1 MSGFSGINQFGS
13 LTTQNGTR
21 VDYKYLLEKYDAD
34 GNGEI
39 SKDEFNTAIKEEK
52 LDKVELSSV
61 NTNGDDKIDENEM
74 SVYEQK
80 YQMQEAVNAMS
91 AQITKDFSGSA
102 KSKYI
107 SQVTLELTNY
117 ITEFA
122 ENYVKNNTDVSGM
135 AEAFSK
141 ELPTK
146 YAEIK
151 KNVLANEP
159 SSFKSQVLDDIVNN
173 LQVVGNSKA
182 EGAETIAETTL
193 IKIGKSLE
201 TEANKYIKANPK
213 CSESELKAHLEAFL
227 NQTDA
232 EKMKSAADTYKAN
245 TNSFGLMVD
254 NDELVDLKEYAKE
267 FLTEAVNNGVTVKL
281 GSRNIATTN
290 AITTALKSYTDG
302 ATLKADMET
311 AISNLSTVSKK
322 ETILSQ
328 AKAEEAEAA
337 EKNFTNI
344 KGEAYQINAGLI
356 DYSKIDSRYYDGG
369 EIYQRGKGWSGSRD
383 KAYDE
388 GYNILTSDNMKS
400 QIKSQIET
408 MLKEQG
414 VAFDKIETVFE
425 NVYNQTAQEVLNS
438 DGMITGR
445 GARGLS
451 SKGKAN
457 INVKTMV
464 DTFVTTFNTNITKA
478 VDEMNK
484 SSKDMDTIDIDYSQA
499 GKDEN
504 GNAIKDET
512 TGVDLSTL
520 YATGKTITTRKHGA
534 DYYVSIAEK
543 MVDRMKSQMLTKAK
557 AMCSANGVEF
567 DESAFQSMFNN
578 AKSIA
583 VNAAVTGMDSNGKSF
598 GGVVGTASQ
607 NTAIIGGSTLAAG
620 AGIVM
625 ADAIAGS
632 ATVGAG
638 IGLGASS
645 IATGAAVST
654 IPVAGWVAGG
664 AMVVG
669 SILAS
674 VIGSGHHSESSLNTK
689 TLLDTFAE
697 NFKQNYSTW
706 VETEANKAKKK
717 Q

>member
-61 NTNGDDKIDENEM
+61 NTNGDDTIDENEM
-74 SVYEQK
+74 GVYEQK
-80 YQMQEAVNAMS
+80 YKMQEAVNAMS
-91 AQITKDFSGSA
+91 AQITKDFSGNV

-107 SQVTLELTNY
+107 AQVTLELTNY
-117 ITEFA
+117 ITEYA
-122 ENYVKNNTDVSGM
+122 NNYQDEVSGM
-135 AEAFSK
+135 AEAFAK

-146 YAEIK
+146 YTQIK
-151 KNVLANEP
+151 KNILANEP
-159 SSFKSQVLDDIVNN
+159 SSFKSKVLDEIVNN
-173 LQVVGNSKA
+173 LQTGVTTKA
-182 EGAETIAETTL
+182 EGAETISDTTL
-193 IKIGKSLE
+193 IKMGKLLE

-213 CSESELKAHLEAFL
+213 CTESELKAHLEAFI

-232 EKMKSAADTYKAN
+232 EKMKSAADIYKAN
-245 TNSFGLMVD
+245 TNSFGPIVD
-254 NDELVDLKEYAKE
+254 NDELVDLKEYAKD

-281 GSRNIATTN
+281 GNRNIATTN

-302 ATLKADMET
+302 NILRKDMET
-311 AISNLSTVSKK
+311 AISGLSTVSKK
-322 ETILSQ
+322 ETIIAQ
-328 AKAEEAEAA
+328 DKIEQAEAA
-337 EKNFTNI
+337 EKNFINI
-344 KGEAYQINAGLI
+344 KGSAYQINAGLLN
-356 DYSKIDSRYYDGG
+356 YSKIDSRYFNGG

-414 VAFDKIETVFE
+414 ITFDKIENIFE
-425 NVYNQTAQEVLNS
+425 NVYNQSAQEVLNS

-445 GARGLS
+445 GARGCS
-451 SKGKAN
+451 SKGKAY
-457 INVKTMV
+457 INVKTMI
-464 DTFVTTFNTNITKA
+464 DNFVTTFNKNITKA

-512 TGVDLSTL
+512 TGEDLSTL

-543 MVDRMKSQMLTKAK
+543 MVDRMKSQMLKKAR

-567 DESAFQSMFNN
+567 DEKAFQSMFDN
-578 AKSIA
+578 AKLIA
-583 VNAAVTGMDSNGKSF
+583 VNAAVTGMDSDGKSF
-598 GGVVGTASQ
+598 GGVAGTVGKSTG
-607 NTAIIGGSTLAAG
+607 IVGGSALAAG
-620 AGIVM
+620 AGVVM

-638 IGLGASS
+638 ISLGASS
-645 IATGAAVST
+645 LAAGAAVSAV
-654 IPVAGWVAGG
+654 PVAGWVATG
-664 AMVVG
+664 AIVVG
-669 SILAS
+669 SILSS
-674 VIGSGHHSESSLNTK
+674 VIGSGHHSESTLNTR

-697 NFKQNYSTW
+697 NFKQNYSNW

-717 Q
+717 

>member
-61 NTNGDDKIDENEM
+61 NTNGDDTIDENEM
-74 SVYEQK
+74 GVYEQK
-80 YQMQEAVNAMS
+80 YKMQEAVNAMS
-91 AQITKDFSGSA
+91 AQITKDFSGNV

-107 SQVTLELTNY
+107 AKVTLELTNY
-117 ITEFA
+117 ITEYA
-122 ENYVKNNTDVSGM
+122 NNYQGEVSGM
-135 AEAFSK
+135 AEAFAK

-146 YAEIK
+146 YTQIK
-151 KNVLANEP
+151 KNILANEP
-159 SSFKSQVLDDIVNN
+159 SSFKSQVLDEIVNN
-173 LQVVGNSKA
+173 LQTGVTTKA
-182 EGAETIAETTL
+182 EGAETISDTTL
-193 IKIGKSLE
+193 IKIGKLLE
-201 TEANKYIKANPK
+201 TEANKYIKANSK
-213 CSESELKAHLEAFL
+213 CTESELKAHLEAFI
-227 NQTDA
+227 NQTDV
-232 EKMKSAADTYKAN
+232 EKMKSAADIYKAN
-245 TNSFGLMVD
+245 ANSFGPIVD
-254 NDELVDLKEYAKE
+254 NDELVDLKEYAKD

-281 GSRNIATTN
+281 GNRNIATTN

-302 ATLKADMET
+302 NILRKDMET
-311 AISNLSTVSKK
+311 AISGLSTVSKK
-322 ETILSQ
+322 DTIVTQ
-328 AKAEEAEAA
+328 AKTEQAEAA

-344 KGEAYQINAGLI
+344 KGSAYQINAGLLN
-356 DYSKIDSRYYDGG
+356 YSKIDSRYFNGG

-414 VAFDKIETVFE
+414 ISFDKIENIFE
-425 NVYNQTAQEVLNS
+425 NVYNQSAQEVLNS

-445 GARGLS
+445 GARGCS
-451 SKGKAN
+451 SKGKAY
-457 INVKTMV
+457 INVKTMI
-464 DTFVTTFNTNITKA
+464 DNFVTTFNTKITKA

-512 TGVDLSTL
+512 TGEDLSTL

-543 MVDRMKSQMLTKAK
+543 MVDRMKSQMLKKAR

-567 DESAFQSMFNN
+567 DEKAFQSMFDN
-578 AKSIA
+578 AKLIA
-583 VNAAVTGMDSNGKSF
+583 VNTAVMGMDSDGKSF
-598 GGVVGTASQ
+598 GGVAGTVGKSTG
-607 NTAIIGGSTLAAG
+607 IVGGSALAAG
-620 AGIVM
+620 AGVVM

-638 IGLGASS
+638 ISLGASS
-645 IATGAAVST
+645 IAAGAAVSAV
-654 IPVAGWVAGG
+654 PVAGWVAGG
-664 AMVVG
+664 AIVVG
-669 SILAS
+669 SILSS
-674 VIGSGHHSESSLNTK
+674 VIGSGHHSESTLNTK

>member
-61 NTNGDDKIDENEM
+61 NTNGDDTIDENEM
-74 SVYEQK
+74 GVYEQK
-80 YQMQEAVNAMS
+80 YKMQEAVNAMS
-91 AQITKDFSGSA
+91 AQITKDFSGNV

-107 SQVTLELTNY
+107 AQVTLELTNY
-117 ITEFA
+117 ITEYA
-122 ENYVKNNTDVSGM
+122 NNYQDEVSGM
-135 AEAFSK
+135 AEAFAK

-146 YAEIK
+146 YTQIK
-151 KNVLANEP
+151 KNILANEP
-159 SSFKSQVLDDIVNN
+159 SSFKSQVLDEIVNN
-173 LQVVGNSKA
+173 LQTGVTTKA
-182 EGAETIAETTL
+182 EGAETISDTTL
-193 IKIGKSLE
+193 IKIGKLLE

-213 CSESELKAHLEAFL
+213 CTESELKAHLEAFI
-227 NQTDA
+227 NQTDV
-232 EKMKSAADTYKAN
+232 EKMKSAADIYKAN
-245 TNSFGLMVD
+245 ANSFGPIVD
-254 NDELVDLKEYAKE
+254 NDELVDLKEYAKD

-281 GSRNIATTN
+281 GNRNIATTN

-302 ATLKADMET
+302 NILRKDMET
-311 AISNLSTVSKK
+311 AIAGLSTVSKK
-322 ETILSQ
+322 ETIIAQ
-328 AKAEEAEAA
+328 DKIEQAEAA

-344 KGEAYQINAGLI
+344 KGSAYQINAGLLN
-356 DYSKIDSRYYDGG
+356 YSKIDSRYFNGG

-414 VAFDKIETVFE
+414 ISFDKIENIFE
-425 NVYNQTAQEVLNS
+425 NVYNQSAQEVLNS

-445 GARGLS
+445 GARGCS
-451 SKGKAN
+451 SKGKAY
-457 INVKTMV
+457 INVKTMI
-464 DTFVTTFNTNITKA
+464 DNFVTTFNTNITKA

-499 GKDEN
+499 GRDEN

-512 TGVDLSTL
+512 TREDLSTL

-543 MVDRMKSQMLTKAK
+543 MVDRMKSQMLKKAR

-567 DESAFQSMFNN
+567 DEKAFQSMFDN
-578 AKSIA
+578 AKLIA
-583 VNAAVTGMDSNGKSF
+583 VNAAVTGMDSDGKSF
-598 GGVVGTASQ
+598 GGVAGTAGKS
-607 NTAIIGGSTLAAG
+607 TGIVGGSALAAG
-620 AGIVM
+620 AGVVM

-638 IGLGASS
+638 ISLGASS
-645 IATGAAVST
+645 IAAGAAVSAV
-654 IPVAGWVAGG
+654 PVAGWVAGG
-664 AMVVG
+664 AIVVG
-669 SILAS
+669 SILSS
-674 VIGSGHHSESSLNTK
+674 VIGSGHHSESTLNTR

-697 NFKQNYSTW
+697 NFKQNYSNW

-717 Q
+717 

>member
-13 LTTQNGTR
+13 LTTQNGTK

-61 NTNGDDKIDENEM
+61 NTNGDDTIDENEM
-74 SVYEQK
+74 GVYEQK
-80 YQMQEAVNAMS
+80 YKMQEAVNAMS
-91 AQITKDFSGSA
+91 AQITKDFSGNV

-107 SQVTLELTNY
+107 AQVTLELTNY
-117 ITEFA
+117 ITEYA
-122 ENYVKNNTDVSGM
+122 NNYQGDISGM
-135 AEAFSK
+135 AEDFSK

-146 YAEIK
+146 YTQIK

-159 SSFKSQVLDDIVNN
+159 SSFKSQVLDEIVNN
-173 LQVVGNSKA
+173 LQTGVTTKA
-182 EGAETIAETTL
+182 EGAETISDTTL
-193 IKIGKSLE
+193 IKIGKLLE
-201 TEANKYIKANPK
+201 TEANKYIKANSK
-213 CSESELKAHLEAFL
+213 CTESELKAHLEAFI

-232 EKMKSAADTYKAN
+232 EKMKSAADIYKAN
-245 TNSFGLMVD
+245 TNSFGPIVD
-254 NDELVDLKEYAKE
+254 NDELVDLKEYAKD

-281 GSRNIATTN
+281 GNRNIATTN

-302 ATLKADMET
+302 NILRKDMET
-311 AISNLSTVSKK
+311 AISGLSTVSKK
-322 ETILSQ
+322 ETIIAQ
-328 AKAEEAEAA
+328 DKIEQAEAA

-344 KGEAYQINAGLI
+344 KGSAYQINAGLLN
-356 DYSKIDSRYYDGG
+356 YSKIDSRYFNGG

-400 QIKSQIET
+400 QIRSQIET

-414 VAFDKIETVFE
+414 ITFDKIENIFE
-425 NVYNQTAQEVLNS
+425 NVYNQSAQEVLNS

-445 GARGLS
+445 GARGCS
-451 SKGKAN
+451 SKGKAY
-457 INVKTMV
+457 INVKTMI
-464 DTFVTTFNTNITKA
+464 DNFVTTFNTNITKA

-512 TGVDLSTL
+512 TGEDLSTL

-543 MVDRMKSQMLTKAK
+543 MVDRMKSQMLKKAR

-567 DESAFQSMFNN
+567 DEKAFQSMFDN
-578 AKSIA
+578 AKLIA
-583 VNAAVTGMDSNGKSF
+583 VNAAVTGMDSDGKSF
-598 GGVVGTASQ
+598 GGVAGTVGKSTG
-607 NTAIIGGSTLAAG
+607 IVGGSTLAAG
-620 AGIVM
+620 AGVVM

-638 IGLGASS
+638 ISLGASS
-645 IATGAAVST
+645 IAAGAAVSAV
-654 IPVAGWVAGG
+654 PVAGWVAAG
-664 AMVVG
+664 AIAVG
-669 SILAS
+669 SILSS
-674 VIGSGHHSESSLNTK
+674 VIGSGHHSESTLNTRS
-689 TLLDTFAE
+689 LLDTFAE
-697 NFKQNYSTW
+697 NFKQNYSNW

-717 Q
+717 

>member
-13 LTTQNGTR
+13 LTTQNGTKI
-21 VDYKYLLEKYDAD
+21 DYKYLLEKYDAD

-52 LDKVELSSV
+52 LDKVELSKV
-61 NTNGDDKIDENEM
+61 NTNGDEVIDEKEM
-74 SVYEQK
+74 GIYEQK
-80 YQMQEAVNAMS
+80 YKMQEAVNAMS
-91 AQITKDFSGSA
+91 AQITKDFSGST

-107 SQVTLELTNY
+107 AQVTLELTNY

-122 ENYVKNNTDVSGM
+122 NNYQGEVSGM

-146 YAEIK
+146 YTQIK

-173 LQVVGNSKA
+173 LQVGGTTKA
-182 EGAETIAETTL
+182 EGTEAISGTAL

-213 CSESELKAHLEAFL
+213 CTESELKAHLEAFL

-232 EKMKSAADTYKAN
+232 DKMKSAADTFKAN
-245 TNSFGLMVD
+245 AGAFGTYID
-254 NDELVDLKEYAKE
+254 GDELVQLKEYAKN

-281 GSRNIATTN
+281 GTRNIATTN

-311 AISNLSTVSKK
+311 AIANLSTVSKK
-322 ETILSQ
+322 DTIVTQ
-328 AKAEEAEAA
+328 AKTEEAEAA
-337 EKNFTNI
+337 EKKFTNI
-344 KGEAYQINAGLI
+344 KGSAYQINAGLI
-356 DYSKIDSRYYDGG
+356 DYSKIDSRYFDGG
-369 EIYQRGKGWSGSRD
+369 EIYQRGKGWSGSKD
-383 KAYDE
+383 KAYNE

-408 MLKEQG
+408 MLKKQG
-414 VAFDKIETVFE
+414 ISFDKIENVFE

-451 SKGKAN
+451 SKGKAK
-457 INVKTMV
+457 IDVKTMI

-484 SSKDMDTIDIDYSQA
+484 SSKDFDTIDIDYSQA

-504 GNAIKDET
+504 GNAINVFGSDKSVEE
-512 TGVDLSTL
+512 L
-520 YATGKTITTRKHGA
+520 YASNTNVAKTGIFVFW
-534 DYYVSIAEK
+534 YVNLYEK
-543 MVDRMKSQMLTKAK
+543 QGEQIINNMQKQILNKAK
-557 AMCSANGVEF
+557 AMCEANGVEF
-567 DESAFQSMFNN
+567 KNEVFDSMFNN
-578 AKSIA
+578 SKEIA
-583 VNAAVTGMDSNGKSF
+583 LN
-598 GGVVGTASQ
+598 
-607 NTAIIGGSTLAAG
+607 
-620 AGIVM
+620 AGITR
-625 ADAIAGS
+625 D
-632 ATVGAG
+632 G
-638 IGLGASS
+638 ITAN
-645 IATGAAVST
+645 
-654 IPVAGWVAGG
+654 
-664 AMVVG
+664 
-669 SILAS
+669 
-674 VIGSGHHSESSLNTK
+674 LNVK

-697 NFKQNYSTW
+697 NFKQNYSNW
-706 VETEANKAKKK
+706 VEAEANKAKNK
-717 Q
+717 

>member
-61 NTNGDDKIDENEM
+61 NTNGDDTIDENEM
-74 SVYEQK
+74 GVYEQK
-80 YQMQEAVNAMS
+80 YKMQEAVNAIS
-91 AQITKDFSGSA
+91 AQITKDFSGT

-107 SQVTLELTNY
+107 AQVTLELTNY
-117 ITEFA
+117 ITEYA
-122 ENYVKNNTDVSGM
+122 NNYQGNISGM

-146 YAEIK
+146 YEEIK

-159 SSFKSQVLDDIVNN
+159 SSFKSQVLDDILNRIYGSESSVTPIANN
-173 LQVVGNSKA
+173 GGTIS
-182 EGAETIAETTL
+182 ETAQKKIATA
-193 IKIGKSLE
+193 LE
-201 TEANKYIKANPK
+201 AEANKYIKANPK
-213 CSESELKAHLEAFL
+213 CSEEELKAHLEAFL

-232 EKMKSAADTYKAN
+232 EKMKSAADTFKAN
-245 TNSFGLMVD
+245 AASFGIYID
-254 NDELVDLKEYAKE
+254 SDELTQLKEYAKD

-311 AISNLSTVSKK
+311 AISGLSTVSKK
-322 ETILSQ
+322 DTIIAQ
-328 AKAEEAEAA
+328 DKIEQAEAA

-344 KGEAYQINAGLI
+344 KGSAYQINAGLL

-400 QIKSQIET
+400 QIKSQIEN

-414 VAFDKIETVFE
+414 ITFDKIENIFE
-425 NVYNQTAQEVLNS
+425 NVYNQSAQEVLNS

-445 GARGLS
+445 GARGCS
-451 SKGKAN
+451 SKGKAY
-457 INVKTMV
+457 INVKTMI
-464 DTFVTTFNTNITKA
+464 DNFVTTFNANITKA

-512 TGVDLSTL
+512 TGEDLSTL

-543 MVDRMKSQMLTKAK
+543 MVDRMKSQMLTKAR

-567 DESAFQSMFNN
+567 DESVFQSIFNN

-583 VNAAVTGMDSNGKSF
+583 VNTAVTGISSGSGD
-598 GGVVGTASQ
+598 GVSGNVTGISM
-607 NTAIIGGSTLAAG
+607 GAG
-620 AGIVM
+620 AAVG
-625 ADAIAGS
+625 GTLG
-632 ATVGAG
+632 ATVGI
-638 IGLGASS
+638 IGA
-645 IATGAAVST
+645 IPGAAIGGIISG
-654 IPVAGWVAGG
+654 IAGFFT
-664 AMVVG
+664 
-669 SILAS
+669 
-674 VIGSGHHSESSLNTK
+674 GHHSKSSLNTR

-697 NFKQNYSTW
+697 NFKQNYLTW
-706 VETEANKAKKK
+706 VETEANKTKKK
-717 Q
+717 

>member
-61 NTNGDDKIDENEM
+61 NTNGDDTIDENEM
-74 SVYEQK
+74 GVYEQK
-80 YQMQEAVNAMS
+80 YKMLEAVNAMS
-91 AQITKDFSGSA
+91 SQITKDFSGNV

-107 SQVTLELTNY
+107 AQVTLELTNY
-117 ITEFA
+117 ITEYA
-122 ENYVKNNTDVSGM
+122 NNYQGNISGM
-135 AEAFSK
+135 AEDFSK

-146 YAEIK
+146 YTQIK

-159 SSFKSQVLDDIVNN
+159 SSFKSQVLDEIVNN
-173 LQVVGNSKA
+173 LQTGVTTKA
-182 EGAETIAETTL
+182 EGAETISDTTL
-193 IKIGKSLE
+193 IKMGKLLE

-213 CSESELKAHLEAFL
+213 CTESELKAHLEAFI
-227 NQTDA
+227 NQTDV
-232 EKMKSAADTYKAN
+232 EKMKSAADIYKAN
-245 TNSFGLMVD
+245 TNSFGPIVD
-254 NDELVDLKEYAKE
+254 NDELVDLKEYAKD

-281 GSRNIATTN
+281 GNRNIATTN

-302 ATLKADMET
+302 NILRKDMET
-311 AISNLSTVSKK
+311 AISGLSTVSKK
-322 ETILSQ
+322 DTIIAQ
-328 AKAEEAEAA
+328 DKIEQAEAA
-337 EKNFTNI
+337 EKNFINI
-344 KGEAYQINAGLI
+344 KGSAYQINAGLLN
-356 DYSKIDSRYYDGG
+356 YSKIDSRYFNGG

-414 VAFDKIETVFE
+414 ITFDKIENIFE
-425 NVYNQTAQEVLNS
+425 NVYNQSAQEVLNS

-445 GARGLS
+445 GARGCS
-451 SKGKAN
+451 SKGKAY
-457 INVKTMV
+457 INVKTMI
-464 DTFVTTFNTNITKA
+464 DNFVTTFNKNITKA

-512 TGVDLSTL
+512 TGEDLSTL

-543 MVDRMKSQMLTKAK
+543 MVDRMKSQMLKKAR

-567 DESAFQSMFNN
+567 DEKAFQSMFDN
-578 AKSIA
+578 AKLIA
-583 VNAAVTGMDSNGKSF
+583 VNAAVTGMDSDGKSF
-598 GGVVGTASQ
+598 GGVAGTVGKSTG
-607 NTAIIGGSTLAAG
+607 IVGGSALAAG
-620 AGIVM
+620 AGVVM

-638 IGLGASS
+638 ISLGASS
-645 IATGAAVST
+645 IAAGAAVSAV
-654 IPVAGWVAGG
+654 PVAGWVAGG
-664 AMVVG
+664 AIVVG
-669 SILAS
+669 SILSS
-674 VIGSGHHSESSLNTK
+674 VIGSGHHSESTLNTK

-717 Q
+717 K

>member
-61 NTNGDDKIDENEM
+61 NTNGDDTIDENEM
-74 SVYEQK
+74 GVYEQK
-80 YQMQEAVNAMS
+80 YKMQEAVNAMS
-91 AQITKDFSGSA
+91 AQITKDFSGNV

-107 SQVTLELTNY
+107 ALVTLELTNY
-117 ITEFA
+117 ITEYA
-122 ENYVKNNTDVSGM
+122 NNYQGDISGM
-135 AEAFSK
+135 AEDFSK

-146 YAEIK
+146 YTQIK

-159 SSFKSQVLDDIVNN
+159 SSFKSQVLDEIVNN
-173 LQVVGNSKA
+173 LQTGVTTKA
-182 EGAETIAETTL
+182 EGAETISDTTL
-193 IKIGKSLE
+193 IKMGKLLE

-213 CSESELKAHLEAFL
+213 CTESELKAHLEAFI
-227 NQTDA
+227 NQTDV
-232 EKMKSAADTYKAN
+232 EKMKSAADIYKAN
-245 TNSFGLMVD
+245 TNSFGPIVD
-254 NDELVDLKEYAKE
+254 NDELVDLKEYAKD

-281 GSRNIATTN
+281 GNRNIATTN

-302 ATLKADMET
+302 NILRKDMET
-311 AISNLSTVSKK
+311 AISGLSTVSKK
-322 ETILSQ
+322 ETIIAQ
-328 AKAEEAEAA
+328 DKIEQAEAA
-337 EKNFTNI
+337 EKNFINI
-344 KGEAYQINAGLI
+344 KGSAYQINAGLLN
-356 DYSKIDSRYYDGG
+356 YSKIDSRYFNGG

-414 VAFDKIETVFE
+414 ITFDKIENIFE
-425 NVYNQTAQEVLNS
+425 NVYNQSAQEVLNS

-445 GARGLS
+445 GARGCS
-451 SKGKAN
+451 SKGKAY
-457 INVKTMV
+457 INVKTMI
-464 DTFVTTFNTNITKA
+464 DNFVTTFNKNITKA

-512 TGVDLSTL
+512 TGEDLSTL

-543 MVDRMKSQMLTKAK
+543 MVDRMKSQMLKKAR

-567 DESAFQSMFNN
+567 DDKAFQSMFDN
-578 AKSIA
+578 AKLIA
-583 VNAAVTGMDSNGKSF
+583 VNAAVTGMDSDGKSF
-598 GGVVGTASQ
+598 GGVAGTVGKSTG
-607 NTAIIGGSTLAAG
+607 IVGGSTLAAG
-620 AGIVM
+620 AGVVM

-638 IGLGASS
+638 ISLGASS
-645 IATGAAVST
+645 IAAGAAVSAV
-654 IPVAGWVAGG
+654 PVAGWVAGG
-664 AMVVG
+664 AIVVG
-669 SILAS
+669 SILSS
-674 VIGSGHHSESSLNTK
+674 VIGSGHHSESTLNTK

>member
-61 NTNGDDKIDENEM
+61 NTNGDDTIDENEM
-74 SVYEQK
+74 GVYEQK
-80 YQMQEAVNAMS
+80 YKMQEAVNAMS
-91 AQITKDFSGSA
+91 AQITKDFSGNV

-107 SQVTLELTNY
+107 AQVTLELTNY
-117 ITEFA
+117 ITEYVN
-122 ENYVKNNTDVSGM
+122 NYQGNISGM
-135 AEAFSK
+135 AEDFSK

-146 YAEIK
+146 YTQIK

-159 SSFKSQVLDDIVNN
+159 SSFKSQVLDEIVNN
-173 LQVVGNSKA
+173 LQTGVTTKA
-182 EGAETIAETTL
+182 EGAETISDTTL
-193 IKIGKSLE
+193 IKMGKLLE

-213 CSESELKAHLEAFL
+213 CTESELKAHLEAFI
-227 NQTDA
+227 NQTDV
-232 EKMKSAADTYKAN
+232 EKMKSAADIYKAN
-245 TNSFGLMVD
+245 TNSFGPIVD
-254 NDELVDLKEYAKE
+254 NDELVDLKEYAKD

-281 GSRNIATTN
+281 GNRNIATTN

-302 ATLKADMET
+302 NILRKDMET
-311 AISNLSTVSKK
+311 AISGLSTVSKK
-322 ETILSQ
+322 ETIIAQ
-328 AKAEEAEAA
+328 DKIEQAEAA
-337 EKNFTNI
+337 EKNFINI
-344 KGEAYQINAGLI
+344 KGSAYQINAGLLN
-356 DYSKIDSRYYDGG
+356 YSKIDSRYFNGG

-414 VAFDKIETVFE
+414 ITFDKIENIFE
-425 NVYNQTAQEVLNS
+425 NVYNQSAQEVLNS

-445 GARGLS
+445 GARGCS
-451 SKGKAN
+451 SKGKAY
-457 INVKTMV
+457 INVKTMI
-464 DTFVTTFNTNITKA
+464 DNFVTTFNTNIAKA

-512 TGVDLSTL
+512 TGEDLSTL

-543 MVDRMKSQMLTKAK
+543 MVDRMKSQMLKKAR

-567 DESAFQSMFNN
+567 DEKAFQSMFDN
-578 AKSIA
+578 AKLIA
-583 VNAAVTGMDSNGKSF
+583 VNAAVTGMDSDGKSF
-598 GGVVGTASQ
+598 GGVAAS
-607 NTAIIGGSTLAAG
+607 TGGAAVTGAAAMAG
-620 AGIVM
+620 AGY
-625 ADAIAGS
+625 
-632 ATVGAG
+632 VGATAAG
-638 IGLGASS
+638 VTLGATTFAGAAAEVAAF
-645 IATGAAVST
+645 ATGPVGWAVGG
-654 IPVAGWVAGG
+654 VAVLGTALG
-664 AMVVG
+664 
-669 SILAS
+669 L
-674 VIGSGHHSESSLNTK
+674 IGSGHHSESTLNTK

-706 VETEANKAKKK
+706 VETEANKAKNKK
-717 Q
+717 

>member
-61 NTNGDDKIDENEM
+61 NTNGDDTIDENEM
-74 SVYEQK
+74 GVYEQK
-80 YQMQEAVNAMS
+80 YKMQEAVNAMS

-102 KSKYI
+102 KSQYI
-107 SQVTLELTNY
+107 AQVTLELTNY
-117 ITEFA
+117 ITEYA
-122 ENYVKNNTDVSGM
+122 NNYQGDVSGM

-146 YAEIK
+146 YEEIK

-159 SSFKSQVLDDIVNN
+159 SSFKSQVLDDILNRIYGSESSVTPIANN
-173 LQVVGNSKA
+173 GGTIS
-182 EGAETIAETTL
+182 ETAQKKIATA
-193 IKIGKSLE
+193 LE
-201 TEANKYIKANPK
+201 AEANKYIKANPK
-213 CSESELKAHLEAFL
+213 CSEEELKAHLEAFL

-232 EKMKSAADTYKAN
+232 EKMKSAADTFKAN
-245 TNSFGLMVD
+245 AASFGIYID
-254 NDELVDLKEYAKE
+254 GDELTQLKEYAKD

-311 AISNLSTVSKK
+311 AISGLSTVSKK
-322 ETILSQ
+322 DTIIAQ
-328 AKAEEAEAA
+328 DKIEQEEAA

-344 KGEAYQINAGLI
+344 KGSAYQINAGLL

-400 QIKSQIET
+400 QIKSQIAT

-414 VAFDKIETVFE
+414 TTFDKIENIFE
-425 NVYNQTAQEVLNS
+425 NVYNQSAQEVLNS

-445 GARGLS
+445 GARGCS
-451 SKGKAN
+451 SKGKAY
-457 INVKTMV
+457 INVKTMI
-464 DTFVTTFNTNITKA
+464 DNFVTTFNTNITKA

-512 TGVDLSTL
+512 TGEDLSTL

-543 MVDRMKSQMLTKAK
+543 MVDRMKSQMLKKAR

-567 DESAFQSMFNN
+567 DEIVFKTMFNN

-583 VNAAVTGMDSNGKSF
+583 VNAAVTGMDSDGKSF
-598 GGVVGTASQ
+598 GGVAAS
-607 NTAIIGGSTLAAG
+607 TGGAA
-620 AGIVM
+620 V
-625 ADAIAGS
+625 
-632 ATVGAG
+632 
-638 IGLGASS
+638 
-645 IATGAAVST
+645 TGAA
-654 IPVAGWVAGG
+654 
-664 AMVVG
+664 AMVGTGYVG
-669 SILAS
+669 ATAAGVTLGATTFAGAAAE
-674 VIGSGHHSESSLNTK
+674 VAAFATGPVGWAVGGVAVLGTALGLIGSGHHSESTLNTR

>member
-61 NTNGDDKIDENEM
+61 NTNGDDTIDENEM
-74 SVYEQK
+74 GVYEQK
-80 YQMQEAVNAMS
+80 YKMQEAVNAMS
-91 AQITKDFSGSA
+91 AQITKDFSGT

-107 SQVTLELTNY
+107 AQVTLELTNY
-117 ITEFA
+117 ITEYA
-122 ENYVKNNTDVSGM
+122 NNYQGNISGM

-146 YAEIK
+146 YEEIK

-159 SSFKSQVLDDIVNN
+159 SSFKSQVLDDILNRIYGSESSVTPIANN
-173 LQVVGNSKA
+173 GGTIS
-182 EGAETIAETTL
+182 ETAQKKIATA
-193 IKIGKSLE
+193 LE
-201 TEANKYIKANPK
+201 AEANKYIKANPK
-213 CSESELKAHLEAFL
+213 CSEEELKAHLEAFL

-232 EKMKSAADTYKAN
+232 EKMKSAADTFKAN
-245 TNSFGLMVD
+245 AASFGIYID
-254 NDELVDLKEYAKE
+254 SDELTQLKEYAKD

-311 AISNLSTVSKK
+311 AISGLSTVSKK
-322 ETILSQ
+322 DTIIAQ
-328 AKAEEAEAA
+328 DKIEQAEAA

-344 KGEAYQINAGLI
+344 KGSAYQINAGLL

-400 QIKSQIET
+400 QIKSQIEN

-414 VAFDKIETVFE
+414 ITFDKIENIFE
-425 NVYNQTAQEVLNS
+425 NVYNQSAQEVLNS

-445 GARGLS
+445 GARGCS
-451 SKGKAN
+451 SKGKAY
-457 INVKTMV
+457 INVKTMI
-464 DTFVTTFNTNITKA
+464 DNFVTTFNANITKA

-512 TGVDLSTL
+512 TGEDLSTL

-534 DYYVSIAEK
+534 DYYVSIAET
-543 MVDRMKSQMLTKAK
+543 MVDRMKSQMLTKAR

-567 DESAFQSMFNN
+567 DESVFQSIFNN

-583 VNAAVTGMDSNGKSF
+583 VNTAVTGISSGSGD
-598 GGVVGTASQ
+598 GVSGNVTGISM
-607 NTAIIGGSTLAAG
+607 GAG
-620 AGIVM
+620 AAVG
-625 ADAIAGS
+625 GTLG
-632 ATVGAG
+632 ATVGI
-638 IGLGASS
+638 IGA
-645 IATGAAVST
+645 IPGAAIGGIISG
-654 IPVAGWVAGG
+654 IAGFFT
-664 AMVVG
+664 
-669 SILAS
+669 
-674 VIGSGHHSESSLNTK
+674 GHHSKSSLNTR

-697 NFKQNYSTW
+697 NFKQNYLTW
-706 VETEANKAKKK
+706 VETEANKTKKK
-717 Q
+717 